1 VNGYI
6 IKPFTADVLKKKL
19 TKILE
24 TMPSAATTG

>member
-1 VNGYI
+1 VNGYV

-24 TMPSAATTG
+24 AIPSDATAS